1 MDHITEVLLQLFAIL
16 VAAKIGNEIFR
27 RLGQPTVV
35 GEILGGVIAGPAV
48 LGVYQVNAE
57 TELFAEIGVVLL
69 LFQVGLET
77 RLHDLLRVG
86 PTALAVGILG
96 VILPFAGGF
105 LAAEL
110 AGGDLALAV
119 FLAAA
124 LTATSVGIT
133 SNVLRDLG
141 ALSTQGGRIILG
153 AAIIDDVLAIMILSV
168 ATGVAAGGVEASRL
182 ISLIVVALLFIAV
195 VVIGGT
201 RILRRRR
208 SILTDPEFA
217 ETPLLPGMIVMLG
230 LAALASFVGLAA
242 IIGAFLAGMV
252 VGESSERH
260 ALESEVAPV
269 AAFFTPFFFGFIG
282 AQVDIAGLAS
292 FEAIGLLLGITGLAV
307 VSKFVGAYV
316 GALREG
322 KWRAALVGW
331 GMVPRGEVG
340 IVVAG
345 LGLSAGAIDGEIY
358 SVVVG
363 MAIITT
369 LIVPPLL
376 PMLVG
381 RSEAE
386 AERRAEAGVGPAAGI
401 EDDDGVVGERS
412 AEMHERTGGARER
425 EEAERVAEPEPSV
438 DDTPEGTARPHAG
451 RHDEHHDA

>member
-1 MDHITEVLLQLFAIL
+1 MDQLTEILIQLFAIL
-16 VAAKIGNEIFR
+16 LAAKIGNEVFR

-48 LGVYQVNAE
+48 FGVYEVNAE
-57 TELFAEIGVVLL
+57 TQLFAEIGVVLL

-86 PTALAVGILG
+86 RTALAVGVLG

-105 LAAEL
+105 AAAEL
-110 AGGDLALAV
+110 AGGDLSLAI

-141 ALSTQGGRIILG
+141 ALTTTGGRIILG
-153 AAIIDDVLAIMILSV
+153 AAVIDDVLAIMILSV
-168 ATGVAAGGVEASRL
+168 ATGVAAGSFEVSNIL
-182 ISLIVVALLFIAV
+182 SLLVVALLFIAV

-217 ETPLLPGMIVMLG
+217 ETPFLPGMIIMLG
-230 LAALASFVGLAA
+230 LAALASLIGLAA

-260 ALESEVAPV
+260 ALEAEVAPV

-282 AQVDIAGLAS
+282 AQVDLAGLANLDS
-292 FEAIGLLLGITGLAV
+292 ILLLAGITALAV
-307 VSKFVGAYV
+307 ASKFVGAFI
-316 GALREG
+316 GAFGQGR
-322 KWRAALVGW
+322 WRAALVGW

-345 LGLSAGAIDGEIY
+345 LGLSAGAIDPEIY

-376 PMLVG
+376 PWLV
-381 RSEAE
+381 A
-386 AERRAEAGVGPAAGI
+386 RAEADDLTPRSARGGPAAGI
-401 EDDDGVVGERS
+401 EDDDGVLDPAPTDDAS
-412 AEMHERTGGARER
+412 ARNP
-425 EEAERVAEPEPSV
+425 V
-438 DDTPEGTARPHAG
+438 
-451 RHDEHHDA
+451 RHDRRLDDNRD

>member
-1 MDHITEVLLQLFAIL
+1 MDHLTEILIQLFAIL
-16 VAAKIGNEIFR
+16 LAAKIGNEIFR

-48 LGVYQVNAE
+48 FGVYEVNAE

-77 RLHDLLRVG
+77 RLHELLRVG
-86 PTALAVGILG
+86 RTALTVGVLG

-105 LAAEL
+105 AAAGL
-110 AGGDLALAV
+110 AGGDLSLAI

-141 ALSTQGGRIILG
+141 ALTTTGGRIILG
-153 AAIIDDVLAIMILSV
+153 AAVIDDVLAIMILSV
-168 ATGVAAGGVEASRL
+168 ATGVAAGSFQVSDIL
-182 ISLIVVALLFIAV
+182 SLLVVALLFIAV

-217 ETPLLPGMIVMLG
+217 ETPFLPGMIIMLG
-230 LAALASFVGLAA
+230 MAALASLIGLAA

-260 ALESEVAPV
+260 ALEAEVAPV

-282 AQVDIAGLAS
+282 AQVDLAGLANIDAL
-292 FEAIGLLLGITGLAV
+292 FLLAGITALAIG
-307 VSKFVGAYV
+307 SKFVGAFI
-316 GALREG
+316 GAFGQGR
-322 KWRAALVGW
+322 WRAALVGW

-345 LGLSAGAIDGEIY
+345 LGLSAGAIDSEIY

-369 LIVPPLL
+369 LVVPPLL
-376 PMLVG
+376 PWLVG
-381 RSEAE
+381 RAE
-386 AERRAEAGVGPAAGI
+386 AEGATADGGPGGPAAGI
-401 EDDDGVVGERS
+401 EDDDGIRP
-412 AEMHERTGGARER
+412 AEAAGVRGSTHDAREGD
-425 EEAERVAEPEPSV
+425 ESPQAAEPGSAGGHAAPGSV
-438 DDTPEGTARPHAG
+438 RHGG
-451 RHDEHHDA
+451 RHDDHHD

>member
-1 MDHITEVLLQLFAIL
+1 MDHATEVLLQLFAIL
-16 VAAKIGNEIFR
+16 LAAKAGNEIFR

-35 GEILGGVIAGPAV
+35 GEILGGVVAGPAL
-48 LGVYQVNAE
+48 LGVYEVNAE
-57 TELFAEIGVVLL
+57 TALFAEIGVVLL

-86 PTALAVGILG
+86 GTALAVGVLG
-96 VILPFAGGF
+96 VIGPFAAGF

-110 AGGDLALAV
+110 AGGDLSLAI

-141 ALSTQGGRIILG
+141 ALSTRSGRIILG
-153 AAIIDDVLAIMILSV
+153 AAVIDDVLAIMILSV
-168 ATGVAAGGVEASRL
+168 ASGVAAGSFAIGNVAAL
-182 ISLIVVALLFIAV
+182 LVVAVLFIGV

-208 SILTDPEFA
+208 SLLTDPEFA
-217 ETPLLPGMIVMLG
+217 DTPLLPGMIVMLG
-230 LAALASFVGLAA
+230 LAALASFIGLAA

-260 ALESEVAPV
+260 ALEAEVAPV

-282 AQVDIAGLAS
+282 AQVDIAGLANP
-292 FEAIGLLLGITGLAV
+292 ELLLLLAGITALAV
-307 VSKFVGAYV
+307 VSKFAGAFL

-322 KWRAALVGW
+322 RARAILVGW

-345 LGLSAGAIDGEIY
+345 LGLSAGAIDSDIY

-376 PMLVG
+376 PRMV
-381 RSEAE
+381 RAAETASDEADPDSE
-386 AERRAEAGVGPAAGI
+386 
-401 EDDDGVVGERS
+401 
-412 AEMHERTGGARER
+412 
-425 EEAERVAEPEPSV
+425 
-438 DDTPEGTARPHAG
+438 
-451 RHDEHHDA
+451 